1 MRFVT
6 DRMLGKLSTWL
17 RILGYDTVY
26 AADLDVKGDEDR
38 FIVTLAEREGR
49 ILLTRD
55 RGMIREAKRR
65 GIQHVYVRDGEV
77 MEQLKE
83 LLHHRI
89 DINLE
94 PVPRRCS
101 ICNGELRKVK
111 EGEEAMLLAKSY
123 VPRDKIG
130 KTEFWVCNNCGRIY
144 WKGSHWLNMR
154 ARLNDVKGKNRKI
167 LNMEETD

>member
-26 AADLDVKGDEDR
+26 AADLDVKDDEDR
-38 FIVTLAEREGR
+38 FIVTFAEREGR

-55 RGMIREAKRR
+55 RAMIREAKRR
-65 GIQHVYVRDGEV
+65 GIRYVYVKGGEV

-83 LLHHRI
+83 LLHHKI

-101 ICNGELRKVK
+101 TCNGELRKVK
-111 EGEEAMLLAKSY
+111 DGEEAMLLAKSY
-123 VPRDKIG
+123 VPGDKIG
-130 KTEFWVCNNCGRIY
+130 KWEFWVCNSCGRIY

-154 ARLNDVKGKNRKI
+154 ERLKGLR
-167 LNMEETD
+167 